1 MSDKVLYILINCA
14 YIFAKFF
21 FLLLWIY
28 ATWVIVC
35 GGEVKLSIGDN
46 GVRLGFEGILPTIK
60 RLIG

>member
-1 MSDKVLYILINCA
+1 MSDKILYILINCA
-14 YIFAKFF
+14 YIFTKFF
-21 FLLLWIY
+21 FVLLWLY

-46 GVRLGFEGILPTIK
+46 GIKLGFEGIFPTIK